1 MFQKKKKKRVKTINL
16 KKKKKKGH
24 HNTSYKE
31 QNERTFMCV
40 INEAGEKRKK
50 WRFGK
55 IGVCCL

>member
-1 MFQKKKKKRVKTINL
+1 LYVSKKKI
-16 KKKKKKGH
+16 KKKAH